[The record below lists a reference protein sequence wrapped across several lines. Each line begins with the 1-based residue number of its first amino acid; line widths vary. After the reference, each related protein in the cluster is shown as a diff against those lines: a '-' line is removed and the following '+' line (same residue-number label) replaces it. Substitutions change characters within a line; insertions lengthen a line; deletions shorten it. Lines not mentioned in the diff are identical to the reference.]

1 MSTYGEVAKN
11 NTLFT
16 KGTQIAHSILDFFY
30 LTFAAIGDEMFQKK
44 KKNRKSIVLHKK
56 WRILGT
62 KLTYISPFLS
72 SWKNRYVS

>member
-30 LTFAAIGDEMFQKK
+30 LTFAAIGDE
-44 KKNRKSIVLHKK
+44 NEHAD
-56 WRILGT
+56 
-62 KLTYISPFLS
+62 
-72 SWKNRYVS
+72 